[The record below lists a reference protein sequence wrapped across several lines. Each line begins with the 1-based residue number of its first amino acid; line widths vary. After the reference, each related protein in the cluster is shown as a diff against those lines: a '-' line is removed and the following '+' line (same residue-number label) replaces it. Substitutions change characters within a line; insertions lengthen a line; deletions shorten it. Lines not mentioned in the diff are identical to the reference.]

1 MVTVD
6 RIEDG
11 HLVGLNILNC
21 DLRPLVVRVT
31 DVKDDDLDILL
42 GVPQRSI
49 LDPLLLLCP
58 VCCCKVFIIGSVC

>member
-11 HLVGLNILNC
+11 HLVALNILNC
-21 DLRPLVVRVT
+21 DLRPLVARVT

-49 LDPLLLLCP
+49 LDPLLLLCLSMT
-58 VCCCKVFIIGSVC
+58 CLLL

>member
-1 MVTVD
+1 MVTVDIVD

-11 HLVGLNILNC
+11 NLVALNILNC
-21 DLRPLVVRVT
+21 DLHPLVARVT

-49 LDPLLLLCP
+49 LDPLLLLCLSMT
-58 VCCCKVFIIGSVC
+58 CLLL